1 MNKKILTVLI
11 ILGVVL
17 VGVFMFKEN
26 DTYIYS
32 YKDKKVDG
40 NEYYEMLEAHYGT
53 SFVYQFLE
61 KEYFSSQTLEKEI
74 EEQIKNSAQELLDQS
89 DNEEDKAMLE
99 VTLRSFGYDGTKEL
113 EAYMKNSYL
122 RNKLIEDEFD
132 QYFNDFESF
141 AKEYKPRL
149 ITHVLIQ
156 TEEGITSE
164 IQTQMDNIDKKLAE
178 SDDIKIDMLK
188 LNDGET
194 IISEQLGYVDKDANL
209 VPEFIEASLKL
220 KEGDVSDWVKT
231 DYGYHRIFIESTSE
245 KVITSVPK
253 FKETILQNNPSLGM
267 EIVLDKMQD
276 DGVVIEEDLLS
287 RFLEMAGV

>member
-17 VGVFMFKEN
+17 VGVFMFKKN
-26 DTYIYS
+26 DTYIYR

-61 KEYFSSQTLEKEI
+61 KEYFSSQKLEKEI

-209 VPEFIEASLKL
+209 VPEFIEASLEL